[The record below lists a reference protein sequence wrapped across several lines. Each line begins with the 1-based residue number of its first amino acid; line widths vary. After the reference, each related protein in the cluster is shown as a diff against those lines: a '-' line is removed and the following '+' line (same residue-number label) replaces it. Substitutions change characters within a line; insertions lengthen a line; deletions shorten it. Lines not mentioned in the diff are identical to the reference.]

1 MLTKIVLKNKIKYN
15 SYIEYIFIRFWFGCH
30 KTSILYNLKK
40 ITRGI
45 SCFTL
50 HTATFSCS
58 LLTSGHF
65 IYLYH
70 FILFYFIY
78 TGCPSWTDPKRFVS
92 APGTEPQIFGL

>member
-1 MLTKIVLKNKIKYN
+1 MKSNITVISNIYLLGFGLVVIKPAFC
-15 SYIEYIFIRFWFGCH
+15 II
-30 KTSILYNLKK
+30 KKK

-70 FILFYFIY
+70 FIYFF
-78 TGCPSWTDPKRFVS
+78 TLDALPGPTPRDLCPLL
-92 APGTEPQIFGL
+92 GLNHRSLACKSYN